1 MVLTISDEEFVRM
14 QMVVLDRDE
23 KEALRVLKEFV
34 KRLEQ
39 QKRQGLKSHL
49 D

>member
-14 QMVVLDRDE
+14 KTAVLDGDRQ
-23 KEALRVLKEFV
+23 EALRLVKEFV

-39 QKRQGLKSHL
+39 MQRQALKSHL

>member
-1 MVLTISDEEFVRM
+1 MVLTISDEELVRM
-14 QMVVLDRDE
+14 KTVALDGDE
-23 KEALRVLKEFV
+23 KEALRLIREFV
-34 KRLEQ
+34 KRLEL

>member
-1 MVLTISDEEFVRM
+1 MVLTISDEEFVCM
-14 QMVVLDRDE
+14 KTAALDGD
-23 KEALRVLKEFV
+23 KQEALSLIKEFV
-34 KRLEQ
+34 KRLEL